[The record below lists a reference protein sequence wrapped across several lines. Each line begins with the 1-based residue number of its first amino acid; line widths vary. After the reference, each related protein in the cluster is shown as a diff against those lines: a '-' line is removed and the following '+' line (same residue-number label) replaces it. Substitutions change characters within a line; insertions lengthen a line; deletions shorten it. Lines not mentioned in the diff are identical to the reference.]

1 MLSRLAVPH
10 LTEVTQA
17 FGFRL
22 DDATGARLLPA
33 EPRDCPTSPPVALLF
48 PWAVTM
54 VALQQRAELWHSQGR
69 QDPLCRLCHSRW

>member
-22 DDATGARLLPA
+22 DNATGARLLPA
-33 EPRDCPTSPPVALLF
+33 EPRDCPHLPPCGPIVSVGSDHGGPA
-48 PWAVTM
+48 AT
-54 VALQQRAELWHSQGR
+54 G
-69 QDPLCRLCHSRW
+69 